1 MEEFKQF
8 YKTYEISNCG
18 NVRRL
23 LKSGIYKYLKCSI
36 LKTGKGYK
44 YIKLIIDGKPKNF
57 YIHHLVAYNFIC
69 ERPIGLYID
78 HKDRDT
84 KNNNLENLR
93 YVSPKENS
101 INTDK
106 YRADVLI
113 NDVKERKKFFNNERK
128 YKKILKSIFLVFTLW
143 VVFLYLLYL

>member
-44 YIKLIIDGKPKNF
+44 YIKLIVDGKPKNF

-106 YRADVLI
+106 YRVDVLI

-143 VVFLYLLYL
+143 AVFLYLLYL

>member
-57 YIHHLVAYNFIC
+57 YIHHLVAYNFIS
-69 ERPIGLYID
+69 ERPTGLYID

-106 YRADVLI
+106 FRADVLI

-143 VVFLYLLYL
+143 AVFLYLLYL